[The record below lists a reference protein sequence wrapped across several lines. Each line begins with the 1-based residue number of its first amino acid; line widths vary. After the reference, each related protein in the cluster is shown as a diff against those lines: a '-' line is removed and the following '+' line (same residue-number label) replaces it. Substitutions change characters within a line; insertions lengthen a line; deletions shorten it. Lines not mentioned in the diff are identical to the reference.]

1 MEIWNLLHLKNQVN
15 NQEKII
21 AKTHK
26 KPKKEEVVRN
36 QFQETLRKKDK
47 QELQ

>member
-26 KPKKEEVVRN
+26 KSKKEEGLSPQSQVS
-36 QFQETLRKKDK
+36 
-47 QELQ
+47 